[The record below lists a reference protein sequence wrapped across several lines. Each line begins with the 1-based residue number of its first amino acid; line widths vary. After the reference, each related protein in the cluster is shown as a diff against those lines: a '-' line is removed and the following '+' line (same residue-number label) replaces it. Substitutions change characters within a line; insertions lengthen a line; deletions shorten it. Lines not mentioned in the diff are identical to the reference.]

1 MTQHPAPASAD
12 PASPALQTWQA
23 FAQLGSDL
31 FVLLDARGFVQ
42 WVNPAFERVS
52 GWSRAQAAGQALDAL
67 LAAHVDE
74 GAWPKVASQLA
85 GGTAIE
91 PVELPWRRADGRLG
105 WCRLSATPIDEAF
118 VNAAPGASRGMAVCM
133 HDCSEPRRLA
143 ELLDMTQEF
152 GRLGV
157 WEREI
162 PSGRGQWDP
171 HVFRFFGF
179 DPSEKTPDF
188 DVASQRIHPQDRL
201 HLKYLASTTTCGQYE
216 GHFRVVLPD
225 GRMRR
230 VHSQWFVKPG
240 ADGKPARAI
249 GIMLDDTEVYDLA
262 RSYNETAEQLRLA
275 VDLGH
280 IAIWR
285 QDLATNRFHYNDRG
299 FQVLGM
305 KPRPDGLSLEEVRA
319 LIHPDDLPTVVR
331 TAKIALEATR
341 PIDMSARYR
350 RVDGSWREILMRRV
364 VRRADDG
371 TPIEFLGVALDMTE
385 QFNEARRVRELAE
398 RLEVTANAARLGLFN
413 RDIATGETEW
423 NALLYQMLGRP
434 IELGPPDDKEWLTR
448 IVHPLDREAMRHEMR
463 RLNQPANDA
472 SFDVQFRV
480 LTPQDE
486 VRWISAR
493 ARRAL
498 LNGRDMVFGVM
509 MDITTHVQTETAL
522 RNANAR
528 AALAARSAGIG
539 IWEWNPRTRE
549 STWDEAMW
557 RLRGREPRAN
567 PPTTEERSAMNHPDD
582 AGRAREMLHR
592 AIDERRTHTYQF
604 RVIWPDGS
612 VRWLAS
618 RTVPIYHEH
627 GRLDRYVGVD
637 WDVTDAV
644 DAETQRRE
652 KLIAQRDSEAKS
664 QFLAR
669 MSHELRTP
677 LNAVLGFAQLLR
689 LEDDVPA
696 AQRHAHVD
704 HILAAG
710 EHLLSLI
717 NDVLDLSRL
726 ENEHEA
732 LALESVPLQQALTQA
747 LALVDPLARRLGVR
761 IDSTPAPERVLA
773 QPTRLR
779 QVLLNLLS
787 NAIKYNRPG
796 GTVVLSTRS
805 AAGAVTLHVR
815 GTGRGLSAEQIS
827 HLFEPFNR
835 LGIEREGIEGT
846 GIGLAIVKALLER
859 MGGAIEV
866 RSEAGAGSEFRVT
879 LARAA
884 EPRDPAAAP
893 PTPAPAPAHENPDRR
908 ARLLYI
914 EDNALNVLLVEE
926 LLATCR
932 GLSVRSEP
940 DGARG
945 VARAQAMRPD
955 LVLVDMQLPDFD
967 GLEVLRRLRAD
978 ARTAAIPCIA
988 LSANAM
994 PADIAR
1000 AVAAGFNDYVTKP
1013 IDFAVLMKTI
1023 DEVLAARGAEPAT
1036 TRPGELPP

>member
-1 MTQHPAPASAD
+1 
-12 PASPALQTWQA
+12 
-23 FAQLGSDL
+23 
-31 FVLLDARGFVQ
+31 
-42 WVNPAFERVS
+42 
-52 GWSRAQAAGQALDAL
+52 
-67 LAAHVDE
+67 
-74 GAWPKVASQLA
+74 
-85 GGTAIE
+85 
-91 PVELPWRRADGRLG
+91 
-105 WCRLSATPIDEAF
+105 
-118 VNAAPGASRGMAVCM
+118 
-133 HDCSEPRRLA
+133 
-143 ELLDMTQEF
+143 
-152 GRLGV
+152 
-157 WEREI
+157 
-162 PSGRGQWDP
+162 
-171 HVFRFFGF
+171 
-179 DPSEKTPDF
+179 
-188 DVASQRIHPQDRL
+188 
-201 HLKYLASTTTCGQYE
+201 
-216 GHFRVVLPD
+216 
-225 GRMRR
+225 
-230 VHSQWFVKPG
+230 
-240 ADGKPARAI
+240 
-249 GIMLDDTEVYDLA
+249 MLDDTEIYDLA
-262 RSYNETAEQLRLA
+262 RSYNETAEELRLA
-275 VDLGH
+275 IDLGH
-280 IAIWR
+280 LAIWR
-285 QDLATNRFHYNDRG
+285 QDLTTNRLYYNDRG
-299 FQVLGM
+299 FQMLGM
-305 KPRPDGLSLEEVRA
+305 KPRPEGLSLDEVRG
-319 LIHPDDLPTVVR
+319 LIHPDDIPTVVH
-331 TAKIALEATR
+331 TAKVALEATR

-371 TPIEFLGVALDMTE
+371 APIEFLGVALDMTE
-385 QFNEARRVRELAE
+385 QLNEARRVRELAE
-398 RLEVTANAARLGLFN
+398 RLEVTADAARLGLFN
-413 RDIATGETEW
+413 RDVATGETEW
-423 NALLYQMLGRP
+423 NALLYRMLGRP
-434 IELGPPDDKEWLTR
+434 VELGPPDDEEWLTR
-448 IVHPLDREAMRHEMR
+448 IVHPLDREAMRSEMQR
-463 RLNQPANDA
+463 VDRSTDDA
-472 SFDVQFRV
+472 SFDIQFRV
-480 LTPQDE
+480 LAPQDE
-486 VRWISAR
+486 VRWLSAR
-493 ARRAL
+493 ACRVL
-498 LNGRDMVFGVM
+498 LNGREMVFGVM
-509 MDITTHVQTETAL
+509 MDITARVQTEAAL

-528 AALAARSAGIG
+528 AALAARSAGIA

-549 STWDEAMW
+549 SSWDEAMW
-557 RLRGREPRAN
+557 RLRGREPRATA
-567 PPTTEERSAMNHPDD
+567 PTTEERSAMNHPED
-582 AGRAREMLHR
+582 AGRARDMLHR
-592 AIDERRTHTYQF
+592 AIDERRTYTYQF
-604 RVIWPDGS
+604 RVVWPDGS

-618 RTVPIYHEH
+618 RTTPIYDEH
-627 GRLDRYVGVD
+627 GQLDRYVGVN

-664 QFLAR
+664 RFLAR

-689 LEDDVPA
+689 LDDGSTA

-726 ENEHEA
+726 ENDHAA
-732 LALESVPLQQALTQA
+732 LALESVPLQPALTQA
-747 LALVDPLARRLGVR
+747 LALVQPLARRMGVR

-796 GTVVLSTRS
+796 GSVVLTTR
-805 AAGAVTLHVR
+805 ATADAVTLHVR
-815 GTGRGLSAEQIS
+815 DTGRGLSAEQIS

-846 GIGLAIVKALLER
+846 GIGLAIVKALVER

-884 EPRDPAAAP
+884 EPREGDAPAHV
-893 PTPAPAPAHENPDRR
+893 PAPAAEPAHDAADRR

-926 LLATCR
+926 LMATSR

-945 VARAQAMRPD
+945 VARAQTMRPD
-955 LVLVDMQLPDFD
+955 IVLVDMQLPDFD

-1000 AVAAGFNDYVTKP
+1000 AMAAGFDDYVTKP
-1013 IDFAVLMKTI
+1013 IDFEVLVKTI
-1023 DEVLAARGAEPAT
+1023 DKVLAARGIEPAG